1 MDVRFCRS
9 FTRKVRQNN
18 LAVGLSIGLSL
29 VLFLS
34 QPTLAQET
42 AAQEPASPIL
52 SLPKLA
58 SPLELQK
65 RLSSS
70 LTPDAEVQK
79 GEVRLDGYRLFTI
92 ASSVVRDSPQN
103 SPTQNNSTQNNS
115 AMPLQVRIEGIEATL
130 NRIAKRN
137 LDEADLKVSSTIDSS
152 SNLPVISVNG
162 QYLMTVTT
170 LDAQLQGQEPSAYA
184 EELTQIIRSAL
195 LRSRQERQSEF
206 LGRQVL
212 VALGILLSL
221 AIASRALAHVQ
232 RRLKEQRDRIA
243 SEIPPVP
250 PTQEL
255 SPHETHL
262 IVQQQMMKRQQRNFK
277 DVQRRLLRLGQA
289 MIWSSGGFVL
299 LGLFPYT
306 RWLQPIVLSTPLRV
320 VTIILV
326 TYVLMRVSD
335 VLIDRLFRVLEKGEF
350 ISLEDS
356 QRVFLRLSTF
366 SRVAKSLAAIV
377 LVSIAILLVLSSI
390 GIQIIP
396 LLAGA
401 GIVGLGISLASQS
414 LIKDI
419 INGFLILL
427 EDQYAVGDI
436 IQVGKV
442 SGLVESLNLRIT
454 QLRNAE
460 GRLITIPNSTITV
473 VENLSK
479 DWSRV
484 DLSIVISSDTNL
496 DRAMQL
502 IQKIGTELSRSQDWQ
517 EKIVEPPEVLGVEDF
532 SSNGITIRVWIKTQ
546 PLQQWN
552 VGREFR
558 RRLKLA
564 LDSEGIEI
572 GVPQQIF
579 SLHETSDDKE
589 NRGDRDGSL
598 NPLSK
603 KTNSLSNNR

>member
-1 MDVRFCRS
+1 MRFCRT
-9 FTRKVRQNN
+9 FTRKVQQYS
-18 LAVGLSIGLSL
+18 LAVGISIGLSL

-34 QPTLAQET
+34 QPTLAQE
-42 AAQEPASPIL
+42 PASPIP
-52 SLPKLA
+52 SLPKL
-58 SPLELQK
+58 SQLEIPK
-65 RLSSS
+65 RLST
-70 LTPDAEVQK
+70 LTPNAEVQK
-79 GEVRLDGYRLFTI
+79 GDVRLDGYRLFTI
-92 ASSVVRDSPQN
+92 ASSVVRDASQN
-103 SPTQNNSTQNNS
+103 DVTT
-115 AMPLQVRIEGIEATL
+115 PLGVRVEGIEATL
-130 NRIAKRN
+130 QRIAKRN
-137 LDEADLKVSSTIDSS
+137 LDAADLNVSSAIDSS
-152 SNLPVISVNG
+152 SNLPIISVND

-184 EELTQIIRSAL
+184 QELTQIIRSAL
-195 LRSRQERQSEF
+195 LRSRQERQPEALS
-206 LGRQVL
+206 RQVL
-212 VALGILLSL
+212 VAIAILLGMT
-221 AIASRALAHVQ
+221 IASRVLVHVQ
-232 RRLKEQRDRIA
+232 RRLKQQRDRIA
-243 SEIPPVP
+243 SEIPTVP

-255 SPHETHL
+255 PPHQTHL

-277 DVQRRLLRLGQA
+277 DVQRRLLKLGQA
-289 MIWSSGGFVL
+289 AIWSGGGFVL

-320 VTIILV
+320 VTIILI

-350 ISLEDS
+350 ISLKDS

-366 SRVAKSLAAIV
+366 SKVAKSLAAI
-377 LVSIAILLVLSSI
+377 LLISIAILLILSSI
-390 GIQIIP
+390 GIQILP

-414 LIKDI
+414 LIKDV

-484 DLSIVISSDTNL
+484 DLSIILSSDTNL
-496 DRAMQL
+496 DCAMQL
-502 IQKIGTELSRSQDWQ
+502 IQSVGARLSQAQDWQ
-517 EKIVEPPEVLGVEDF
+517 EKIVEPPEVLGVEDL
-532 SSNGITIRVWIKTQ
+532 SSTGITIRVWIKTQ

-564 LDSEGIEI
+564 LDAEGIEI
-572 GVPQQIF
+572 GVPQQIL
-579 SLHETSDDKE
+579 SLHEAPEDKSDDE
-589 NRGDRDGSL
+589 GNQDGNSDL
-598 NPLSK
+598 LHK
-603 KTNSLSNNR
+603 RTNSLSNNR